1 MKHQTK
7 LESFPN
13 YIYRYFFRIE
23 QTEDCR
29 LESQTIFELL
39 HLMILQLL

>member
-13 YIYRYFFRIE
+13 YIYGYFFRIE
-23 QTEDCR
+23 QTEDCP
-29 LESQTIFELL
+29 LESQSIFELL
-39 HLMILQLL
+39 RLTIPQLL

>member
-13 YIYRYFFRIE
+13 YIYRYFFPIE
-23 QTEDCR
+23 QTEDCQ

-39 HLMILQLL
+39 HLMIPQLL